1 MKIGKL
7 TLGIVLGALA
17 VKVLAE
23 KFVLFMECST
33 QSAHT
38 ISECVIIGVLY

>member
-1 MKIGKL
+1 MRIGKL
-7 TLGIVLGALA
+7 TIGIILGALA

-23 KFVLFMECST
+23 KFALFMECSI

-38 ISECVIIGVLY
+38 ISECLMIGLLY